1 MPLQSVKKF
10 NGFQLQNSVK
20 VQFIKILSWVAR
32 HLDFKHMPK
41 EKSGHYCQSLVEN
54 LVTNSGPGPAFVTK
68 VLNKTLTSETLYC
81 STHLCHIFYLK
92 SNFNFLSKLHFGKFC
107 SIYQWIPICICVCI
121 PLTIYF
127 NGIHRIFEICKLVQ
141 YYYIALHSC
150 LKGALEEI

>member
-1 MPLQSVKKF
+1 M
-10 NGFQLQNSVK
+10 
-20 VQFIKILSWVAR
+20 ILNICQKR
-32 HLDFKHMPK
+32 KLD
-41 EKSGHYCQSLVEN
+41 SLGHYCQSLVEN

-107 SIYQWIPICICVCI
+107 SIYQSVPICICVCI

-127 NGIHRIFEICKLVQ
+127 NGIHPIFEICKLVQ
-141 YYYIALHSC
+141 YYYIALCVYIYTSLTKEFNC
-150 LKGALEEI
+150 